1 METRGTKRRPGWRA
15 ARRAW
20 APVLVALAAA
30 PAGAHDESRSAVPS
44 VEAVSIGTPAEAI
57 ELDGR
62 LDEAAWERAEPAT
75 GFRQREPRELA
86 PATERTEVR
95 VVYGVDALY
104 VGVAAFDREPER
116 IVALEMGR
124 DVGIRR
130 DDGIVVLLDTFHD
143 HRNAY
148 FFETNPNGARTDAL
162 ITNEGRDTNFEWD
175 GVWNAAAARTPEGW
189 SAEIE
194 IPFTTLRFDPELDT
208 WGLQVRRIIR
218 RKNEEVF
225 WSPIPREYG
234 LFRVSRAGHL
244 TGLHGLQPGRNLRV
258 KPFGTFSAAESAGSP
273 VQRAEEADGGLDLKW
288 GVGKSFS
295 VDLTYNTDFAETEVD
310 EQRVNLTRFSLF
322 FPEKREFFLENAG
335 IFEFGPGLGGGG
347 APPLEV
353 FFSRRIGIAPDGR
366 QIPIDVGGRVT
377 GRTGPWNVGLL
388 AVQTGSVAP
397 GAEGPAGA
405 VPGAVPR
412 QLWGVARV
420 QRNLGQRSSVGAIV
434 TRRESSGGGF
444 DQVYG
449 IDADLKPTDRLD
461 AWLFAA
467 GNEAPGRSD
476 HAGGAGLSFEGSFWE
491 WEASALEIGEGFE
504 PDMGFV
510 LRRGVRRYDGEVE
523 WNPRPD
529 WSLPFGGSG
538 GAVRNLT
545 FNVEGTVHTST
556 DGEVETIDGQIR
568 LFGVRF
574 DSDDF
579 GTLFTQFREER
590 LAQGF
595 EIQPGVVIP
604 AGRYS
609 WQDLGLFFESAQGRS
624 LSFRTFLVAGEFFDG
639 DRLSAD
645 LNLTWRPSRY
655 FRAET
660 AWNRNDV
667 RLPSGDFV
675 TDVYRQRLGVSF
687 SPDLVLD
694 SFVQFNEAAELLAAN
709 VRLNWIYRPGA
720 DLFVVY
726 NETWDA
732 PTLGDTT
739 SRDRR
744 IILKLTY
751 LFQL

>member
-1 METRGTKRRPGWRA
+1 MTRGTEHRGPAGP
-15 ARRAW
+15 ARWIGAL
-20 APVLVALAAA
+20 AVSALVAL
-30 PAGAHDESRSAVPS
+30 PALAHDGGRPAVPS
-44 VEAVSIGTPAEAI
+44 VEASAIDSPI

-75 GFRQREPRELA
+75 GFRQREPEELA
-86 PATERTEVR
+86 HATERTEVR
-95 VVYGVDALY
+95 VLYSAYALY
-104 VGVAAFDREPER
+104 VGVVAHDREPGR

-130 DDGIVVLLDTFHD
+130 DDGIVLLLDTFHD

-162 ITNEGRDTNFEWD
+162 VTNEGRDTNFEWD
-175 GVWNAAAARTPEGW
+175 GVWNAAAARTPDGW
-189 SAEIE
+189 SAELE
-194 IPFTTLRFDPELDT
+194 IPFTTLRFDPARST

-218 RKNEEVF
+218 RKNEEAF

-234 LFRVSRAGHL
+234 LFRISRAGHL
-244 TGLHGLQPGRNLRV
+244 TGLDGLQPGRNLQV
-258 KPFGTFSAAESAGSP
+258 KPFGTFSATENPAGP
-273 VQRAEEADGGLDLKW
+273 ARRDDEADGGLDVKW
-288 GVGKSFS
+288 GLGRSFS

-335 IFEFGPGLGGGG
+335 IFDFGPALEGG

-353 FFSRRIGIAPDGR
+353 FFSRRIGITPDGR
-366 QIPIDVGGRVT
+366 EVPIDLGGRLT
-377 GRTGPWNVGLL
+377 GRTGPWNLGLL
-388 AVQTGSVAP
+388 AVQTDSVADGPGLGSAPTP
-397 GAEGPAGA
+397 GAI
-405 VPGAVPR
+405 PR

-420 QRNLGQRSSVGAIV
+420 QRNLGERSSVGAIV
-434 TRRESSGGGF
+434 TRREARGGGF

-461 AWLFAA
+461 GWVFAA
-467 GNEAPGRSD
+467 ANEAPGRSD
-476 HAGGAGLSFEGSFWE
+476 HAGGAGLSFEGSAWE
-491 WEASALEIGEGFE
+491 WRASALEIGEGFE

-523 WNPRPD
+523 WNPRPG
-529 WSLPFGGSG
+529 WRLPLGGSG

-545 FNVEGTVHTST
+545 FNVEGTVYTST
-556 DGEVETIDGQIR
+556 DGELETVDGQVR

-574 DSDDF
+574 ESDDF
-579 GTLFTQFREER
+579 GTVFTQFRKER
-590 LAQGF
+590 LRQGF
-595 EIQPGVVIP
+595 EIQPGVFIP
-604 AGRYS
+604 AGDYE
-609 WQDLGLFFESAQGRS
+609 WQDVGLFFQSAQGRVA
-624 LSFRTFLVAGEFFDG
+624 SFRALVEAGDFFDG

-660 AWNRNDV
+660 SWNRNDV
-667 RLPSGDFV
+667 RLPGGEFV
-675 TDVYRQRLGVSF
+675 TDVYRQRLGLAV

-694 SFVQFNEAAELLAAN
+694 SFVQLNEAAEVLAAN

-732 PTLGDTT
+732 PTLGDAT

-744 IILKLTY
+744 LIVKLTY

>member
-1 METRGTKRRPGWRA
+1 MAVLAVAG
-15 ARRAW
+15 
-20 APVLVALAAA
+20 APVL
-30 PAGAHDESRSAVPS
+30 AHDGGRAEVPS
-44 VEAVSIGTPAEAI
+44 VEAVAIDGPTEPI

-62 LDEAAWERAEPAT
+62 LDEAAWRRAEPAT

-86 PATERTEVR
+86 PATERTELR
-95 VVYGVDALY
+95 VLYTAEALY
-104 VGVAAFDREPER
+104 VGVVAHDREPER

-130 DDGIVVLLDTFHD
+130 DDGIVLLLDTFHD

-162 ITNEGRDTNFEWD
+162 ISNEGRDANFEWD

-194 IPFTTLRFDPELDT
+194 IPFTTLRFDPALDT

-244 TGLHGLQPGRNLRV
+244 TGLDGLQPGRNLRV
-258 KPFGTFSAAESAGSP
+258 KPFGTFSAAERPGTRL
-273 VQRAEEADGGLDLKW
+273 QRADEADGGLDLKW

-335 IFEFGPGLGGGG
+335 IFDFGPGLGGGG

-366 QIPIDVGGRVT
+366 QVPIDVGGRVT

-388 AVQTGSVAP
+388 AVQTDSVASGPALSGVPAP
-397 GAEGPAGA
+397 GAI
-405 VPGAVPR
+405 PR

-420 QRNLGQRSSVGAIV
+420 QRNVGERSSLGAIV
-434 TRRESSGGGF
+434 TRREAAGGGF

-449 IDADLKPTDRLD
+449 LDADLKPTDRVD
-461 AWLFAA
+461 GWLFAA
-467 GNEAPGRSD
+467 ANEAPGRSD
-476 HAGGAGLSFEGSFWE
+476 HAAGAGLEFEGSFWE
-491 WEASALEIGEGFE
+491 WEASALEIGADFE

-510 LRRGVRRYDGEVE
+510 LRQGVRRYDAEVE
-523 WNPRPD
+523 WNPRPG
-529 WSLPFGGSG
+529 WTLPFGGSG
-538 GAVRNLT
+538 GAVRNLS
-545 FNVEGTVHTST
+545 FNLEGEVYTTT
-556 DGEVETIDGQIR
+556 DGELRTVDAQMR
-568 LFGVRF
+568 LFGVRL

-579 GTLFTQFREER
+579 ATLFTQFREER
-590 LAQGF
+590 LTEGF
-595 EIQPGVVIP
+595 EIQPGVLIP
-604 AGRYS
+604 AGDYS
-609 WQDLGLFFESAQGRS
+609 WQDLGLFVQTAQGRS
-624 LSFRTFLVAGEFFDG
+624 ASFRGFVVAGDFFDG
-639 DRLSAD
+639 DRVSAD
-645 LNLTWRPSRY
+645 VNLTWRPSRY
-655 FRAET
+655 VRTET
-660 AWNRNDV
+660 SWNRNDV
-667 RLPSGDFV
+667 SLPTGEFV

-720 DLFVVY
+720 DLFLVY

-732 PTLGDTT
+732 PTLADAT